1 MCNYPEENTNTV
13 HVDGQPCPPLQTGSL
28 ADKIAKEIH
37 DNPTT
42 PVDEIVD
49 QCVDELMDKSNVD
62 ISLMADE
69 VKKAKAEDQEI
80 EDMNECRARR
90 HIIPDEHQEEGQ
102 PLDTRF
108 SAQEE
113 AVIMAEVDKRVTEIA
128 SQLQAE
134 YVEKVKKRTDELDKH
149 CEEYLDKKEKKLLE
163 HFEEVSK
170 NHQKYLDDEQNKTL
184 TSYFN
189 TLWSCWNQLPD
200 DVKVKLGGIDYVKE
214 NAAKAEQELNAVHL
228 NKELNYNASQLV
240 ERIGKAYKETGHIT
254 DENLATLA
262 TDPNMMTDF
271 ILKYVPAT
279 ERCHFELT
287 LQALKEQHPEMQ
299 WNAIAINIDDGTT
312 MNYSGLPNMSDT
324 VMSSNNEKVC
334 TVGDIYQ
341 AQLKHYKEAN
351 ESLKIGRQFEPGKD
365 KWLWELNNAPS
376 TTKQTTPKQEPKKV
390 QKLTSDT
397 IKDLPKSMVD
407 KIVTIQNEYWKH
419 QYHDGLFE
427 LNYRFATRYIR
438 IIVNFRSLAGE
449 KGVQFVSI
457 TYRNDGLGEIH
468 YDKDFMS
475 EDELLA
481 SGKNSQR
488 FYDWLTL
495 VVNSF
500 FNN

>member
-13 HVDGQPCPPLQTGSL
+13 HVDGQPCPPLKTGSL
-28 ADKIAKEIH
+28 ADKIAKDIH
-37 DNPTT
+37 DNPTKT
-42 PVDEIVD
+42 VDEIVD
-49 QCVDELMDKSNVD
+49 QCVDELMDKCNVD

-69 VKKAKAEDQEI
+69 AKMAKDEGQEI
-80 EDMNECRARR
+80 EDMDECCANP

-102 PLDTRF
+102 PIDTRF

-134 YVEKVKKRTDELDKH
+134 YVEKVKKRTDELDKK
-149 CEEYLDKKEKKLLE
+149 CEEYLAEKEKNLIKQ
-163 HFEEVSK
+163 F
-170 NHQKYLDDEQNKTL
+170 DDKQNNTL
-184 TSYFN
+184 NVYFH

-200 DVKVKLGGIDYVKE
+200 DVKVKLGGVDYVKA

-228 NKELNYNASQLV
+228 KKELNYDASQLV
-240 ERIGKAYKETGHIT
+240 ERIGKAYKKNGHIS
-254 DENLATLA
+254 DESLATLA

-271 ILKYVPAT
+271 ILKYVPAA
-279 ERCHFELT
+279 ERCKFELT
-287 LQALKEQHPEMQ
+287 LQALKEQHPEIQ
-299 WNAIAINIDDGTT
+299 WNAIALNIEDGATL
-312 MNYSGLPNMSDT
+312 NYSGLPNMSDT

-351 ESLKIGRQFEPGKD
+351 ESLKIGRQFDPGKD
-365 KWLWELNNAPS
+365 KWLWEQNNAPS

-397 IKDLPKSMVD
+397 IRDLPKSMVD
-407 KIVTIQNEYWKH
+407 KIVTIQNEYWNH
-419 QYHDGLFE
+419 LYHDGIFE
-427 LNYRFATRYIR
+427 LNYRFATRSIR

-475 EDELLA
+475 EDELIA

-488 FYDWLTL
+488 FYNWLTL
-495 VVNSF
+495 VVTSF

>member
-1 MCNYPEENTNTV
+1 LTEEEAKANGDLPLKFGGFV
-13 HVDGQPCPPLQTGSL
+13 KEFEAEKEKCP
-28 ADKIAKEIH
+28 
-37 DNPTT
+37 
-42 PVDEIVD
+42 
-49 QCVDELMDKSNVD
+49 
-62 ISLMADE
+62 MAE
-69 VKKAKAEDQEI
+69 AEDQEI
-80 EDMNECRARR
+80 EDMCSARR
-90 HIIPDEHQEEGQ
+90 IIPDEQPTDQSEEPVDVPAEQTAGQ
-102 PLDTRF
+102 PIVENKF
-108 SAQEE
+108 SAQED
-113 AVIMAEVDKRVTEIA
+113 AAIMADVDKRVTEIA

-134 YVEKVKKRTDELDKH
+134 YVEKVKKRTDELDKK
-149 CEEYLDKKEKKLLE
+149 CEEYLAEKEKKLLE

-170 NHQKYLDDEQNKTL
+170 NHQKYLDDEQHKTL

-200 DVKVKLGGIDYVKE
+200 DVKVKLGGVDYVKE

-228 NKELNYNASQLV
+228 KKELNYDASQLV
-240 ERIGKAYKETGHIT
+240 ERIGKAYKKNGHIS
-254 DENLATLA
+254 DENFATLA

-271 ILKYVPAT
+271 ILKYVPAA
-279 ERCHFELT
+279 ERCKFELT
-287 LQALKEQHPEMQ
+287 LQALKEQHPEIQ
-299 WNAIAINIDDGTT
+299 WNAIALNIEDGATL
-312 MNYSGLPNMSDT
+312 NYSGLPNMSDT
-324 VMSSNNEKVC
+324 VLSSNNEKVC

-341 AQLKHYKEAN
+341 AQLKHYKENN
-351 ESLKIGRQFEPGKD
+351 ESSQIGRPFDPGKD
-365 KWLWELNNAPS
+365 KWLWEQNNAPS

-397 IKDLPKSMVD
+397 IRDLPKSMVD
-407 KIVTIQNEYWKH
+407 KIVTIQNEYWNH
-419 QYHDGLFE
+419 LYHDGIFE
-427 LNYRFATRYIR
+427 LNYRFATRSIR

-475 EDELLA
+475 EDELIA

-488 FYDWLTL
+488 FYNWLTL